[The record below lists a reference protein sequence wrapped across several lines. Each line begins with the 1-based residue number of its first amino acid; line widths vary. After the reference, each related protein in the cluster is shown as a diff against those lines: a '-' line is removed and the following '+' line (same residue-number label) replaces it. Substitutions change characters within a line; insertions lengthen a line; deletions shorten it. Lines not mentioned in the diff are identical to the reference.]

1 MEPRRGPSPAKD
13 DPLGFKSGEFRVED
27 DIMKEE
33 KRYFGAVKPDEEPIE
48 YAPVQSTDQVL
59 LISPTAFGY
68 NPEAAKDN
76 RFMHEVDEGE
86 LANVRRRVMRE
97 HENLVDLLGNL
108 KGPLQM
114 TVHLFDHKESHGT
127 PDAVFP
133 NNWFSTAPD
142 VLNFYPMKNE
152 NRRKERRKD
161 LVAYLD
167 RQSKCTIDL
176 STEEEDDPPRY
187 LEGTGSLVLDRVNR
201 VAYVAVSERSNLGL
215 AKLWGELNN
224 YEIVSFD
231 AQDRHGDPIYH
242 TNVMMSVGTEAAL
255 VCKDSLSA
263 EDWEKVSSS
272 LIKTSGPKRVVV
284 EITMEQM
291 ECFACNCLEVRN
303 WKFFPALVMS
313 TRAYR
318 SLREDQL
325 VVLREHFDGI
335 HHVDLTTIEDVGG
348 GSVRCCIAELFDGF
362 HIYDKEGV
370 VRDIEIKGIKSVM

>member
-1 MEPRRGPSPAKD
+1 M
-13 DPLGFKSGEFRVED
+13 
-27 DIMKEE
+27 
-33 KRYFGAVKPDEEPIE
+33 
-48 YAPVQSTDQVL
+48 QSTDQVL

-142 VLNFYPMKNE
+142 VPNFYPMKNE

-187 LEGTGSLVLDRVNR
+187 LEGGAGNWHWTAGRQSPPRPEPPHRHYFNHDSRAFPPVSDHVVAHVRDLV
-201 VAYVAVSERSNLGL
+201 
-215 AKLWGELNN
+215 
-224 YEIVSFD
+224 
-231 AQDRHGDPIYH
+231 RHG
-242 TNVMMSVGTEAAL
+242 
-255 VCKDSLSA
+255 
-263 EDWEKVSSS
+263 
-272 LIKTSGPKRVVV
+272 
-284 EITMEQM
+284 Q
-291 ECFACNCLEVRN
+291 
-303 WKFFPALVMS
+303 
-313 TRAYR
+313 
-318 SLREDQL
+318 
-325 VVLREHFDGI
+325 
-335 HHVDLTTIEDVGG
+335 
-348 GSVRCCIAELFDGF
+348 
-362 HIYDKEGV
+362 
-370 VRDIEIKGIKSVM
+370 

>member
-1 MEPRRGPSPAKD
+1 MEPRKASPAKD
-13 DPLGFKSGEFRVED
+13 GPFGFMSEERVDD

-33 KRYFGAVKPDEEPIE
+33 KAFFGAVRPDEPLIE

-76 RFMHEVDEGE
+76 RFMHAVDEGE
-86 LANVRRRVMRE
+86 LEIVRRKVMRE
-97 HENLVDLLGNL
+97 HENLVDLLGNQ

-161 LVAYLD
+161 LVTYLD
-167 RQSKCTIDL
+167 RMSKCTIDL
-176 STEEEDDPPRY
+176 TYEEETDPPRF

-201 VAYVAVSERSNLGL
+201 VAYVAISERSDKGL
-215 AKLWGELNN
+215 AEHWGKLNK
-224 YEIVSFD
+224 YEVVSFD
-231 AQDRHGDPIYH
+231 AKDRNGDPIYH
-242 TNVMMSVGTEAAL
+242 TNVMMSIGTEAAL
-255 VCKDSLSA
+255 VCKDSLST

-272 LIKTSGPKRVVV
+272 LTNTGRVIV

-325 VVLREHFDGI
+325 EVLREHFDGI
-335 HHVDLTTIEDVGG
+335 YHVDLTTIEDVGG

-362 HIYDKEGV
+362 HIVDKQGV
-370 VRDIEIKGIKSVM
+370 VRDIEIKGLKSVM